1 MIILLVIITIGSQAL
16 KHCWVWI
23 KVGLRVYWKGIS
35 HRQYHRLLLWPSSI
49 GTLFFVRY
57 DVIKTQIFV
66 AIAHRTF
73 QVTSVDKC
81 KPSITGRH
89 PSDHRPRYSSFINL
103 VNLSLSRLQTETSS
117 LPRPRDIVTL
127 CAHATRHR
135 NPYHV
140 TCHRISYSHLSL
152 KGLIALHSRFH

>member
-1 MIILLVIITIGSQAL
+1 LGQEFIGRGFLIGNTIDYYYGHLAL
-16 KHCWVWI
+16 E
-23 KVGLRVYWKGIS
+23 LF
-35 HRQYHRLLLWPSSI
+35 
-49 GTLFFVRY
+49 FFVRY